1 VPTAVVP
8 YVTMGNWIAATFV
21 YTITPIVV
29 DAAGP
34 STLFF
39 IFSGVTAL
47 LFVVNF
53 LFMVETKGLS
63 REEIARRFFFKG
75 KY

>member
-1 VPTAVVP
+1 
-8 YVTMGNWIAATFV
+8 MGNWIAATIV

-29 DAAGP
+29 DVAGP

-39 IFSGVTAL
+39 IFTGITAIF
-47 LFVVNF
+47 FVINF

-63 REEIARRFFFKG
+63 REEIAKLYFREG
-75 KY
+75 KS